1 MLPTLIRIPALV
13 HDTVA
18 AAVRT
23 LGPIHRLGHR
33 VRAARPGARH
43 RATGHCVVVTIVL
56 TNSCY
61 VMIVLTNSCN
71 VTIVLTNS
79 CYVTIML

>member
-1 MLPTLIRIPALV
+1 MLPTLIRIPALIYN
-13 HDTVA
+13 TVA

-23 LGPIHRLGHR
+23 LGPVHRLGHR

-43 RATGHCVVVTIVL
+43 GAAGHCVVVTIVL

-61 VMIVLTNSCN
+61 V
-71 VTIVLTNS
+71 TIVLTNS
-79 CYVTIML
+79 CYVTIVLTNSYVTIV